1 MAFHTIRDAME
12 SGQSLVFGHRGAMAY
27 APMNTLAAF
36 ELAYKQ
42 GAAGI
47 ELDVHCSK
55 DGHPVIVHNFTLDET
70 TNGEGA
76 VSGKS
81 LAELK
86 TLDAGGWY
94 ADDFA
99 GEPIPSLD
107 EVFES
112 LGKKLLI
119 NIEIKSILPNTDGLE
134 QATADCIQ
142 RHQMQARVLVSSF
155 SPYALQRFKRILP
168 TVMTGFLYASE
179 AQTDIQAVAADIPH
193 QARHPHHNMVDETY
207 MRWAKANHYYV
218 NTWTVNSPE
227 RARELKKLGVNA
239 VITDCPDMIMA
250 AFA

>member
-1 MAFHTIRDAME
+1 MPFHTVKDAME
-12 SGQSLVFGHRGAMAY
+12 SGESLVFGHRGSMAY

-36 ELAYKQ
+36 ELAYTQ

-47 ELDVHCSK
+47 ELDVHRSK

-70 TNGEGA
+70 TNGKGA
-76 VSGKS
+76 VSDKS

-86 TLDAGGWY
+86 ALDAGSWY

-99 GEPIPSLD
+99 GERIPSLD

-119 NIEIKSILPNTDGLE
+119 NIEIKSVLPNTDGLE
-134 QATADCIQ
+134 QATADSIQ
-142 RHQMQARVLVSSF
+142 RHQMQARILVSSF
-155 SPYALQRFKRILP
+155 NPYALRRFKRMLP
-168 TVMTGFLYASE
+168 TVMTGLLYAP
-179 AQTDIQAVAADIPH
+179 AMRTDIQSATADTPH
-193 QARHPHHNMVDETY
+193 QARHPHHNMIDETY
-207 MRWAKANHYYV
+207 MRWAKTNHYYV

-239 VITDCPDMIMA
+239 VITDHPDMIMA

>member
-1 MAFHTIRDAME
+1 MSFHTVKDAME
-12 SGQSLVFGHRGAMAY
+12 SGESLVFGHRGSMAY

-36 ELAYKQ
+36 ELAYAQ

-47 ELDVHCSK
+47 ELDVHRSK

-70 TNGEGA
+70 TNGKGA

-86 TLDAGGWY
+86 TLDAGSWY

-99 GEPIPSLD
+99 GEQIPSLD

-134 QATADCIQ
+134 QTTADCIQ

-155 SPYALQRFKRILP
+155 NPYALRRFKRIMP
-168 TVMTGFLYASE
+168 TVMTGLLYAP
-179 AQTDIQAVAADIPH
+179 AMQTDIQSAAADTPH
-193 QARHPHHNMVDETY
+193 QARHPHHSMVDETY

-218 NTWTVNSPE
+218 NTWPVNSPE

-239 VITDCPDMIMA
+239 VITDHPDKIMA